1 MNIAIIG
8 SGVAGLTAGA
18 ALANAG
24 HQVTIFE
31 QYHRPGGVTAPAE
44 VDGYRWDLGQLIIEG
59 LGPGEPLGLIMAE
72 LGVADKIHTR
82 LEDRG
87 YVFPD
92 FAIRKPAAYAGVKW
106 RIEYLKSLFPQDA
119 DGLERYW
126 RDYLRFTRLM
136 TIGRRMEHA
145 TGLEKLA
152 LQAHLYLTLLPFL
165 PKMKWSAQRIMD
177 DYFQSRQLQAV
188 FIAILADF
196 FTPPTQF
203 PGLGVFALNP
213 EAVYEKRMPRQL
225 APGTEQLFHYSILG
239 GISTLVD
246 ALVARIEAQGG
257 QIRCN
262 SAVTQIVVNDGRV
275 QGVVVGRETFPADAV
290 IASGGAKE
298 TFFGLVGEQHL
309 PADFAEKVRGQPL
322 MDSIFM
328 VHLGVDFD
336 PSPHLQGP
344 VTYFYGTYDIE
355 SGIAEGHQGI
365 YHEGEKGFVVHVPTL
380 HTPGMAPAGR
390 HAMTIYTI
398 APDKLAEGTW
408 AEKKEEYT
416 DKLIAYAEK
425 HIPALSEH
433 VKTVQVITPE
443 DWRQRTHLAHHAF
456 GGVAPIQNTP
466 RVPHRTPIAGLWF
479 VGAQSE
485 SGGGVNAVI
494 PAAYKVARQVM
505 AS

>member
-1 MNIAIIG
+1 
-8 SGVAGLTAGA
+8 
-18 ALANAG
+18 
-24 HQVTIFE
+24 
-31 QYHRPGGVTAPAE
+31 
-44 VDGYRWDLGQLIIEG
+44 
-59 LGPGEPLGLIMAE
+59 
-72 LGVADKIHTR
+72 
-82 LEDRG
+82 
-87 YVFPD
+87 
-92 FAIRKPAAYAGVKW
+92 
-106 RIEYLKSLFPQDA
+106 
-119 DGLERYW
+119 
-126 RDYLRFTRLM
+126 
-136 TIGRRMEHA
+136 MEHA
-145 TGLEKLA
+145 RGLEKLA
-152 LQAHLYLTLLPFL
+152 CQARLYLTLLPFL
-165 PKMKWSAQRIMD
+165 PKLKWSAQQIMD
-177 DYFQSRQLQAV
+177 DYFQSKELQAV

-225 APGTEQLFHYSILG
+225 APGAEQLFHYSILG

-246 ALVARIEAQGG
+246 ALAGRIEAQGG

-262 SAVTQIVVNDGRV
+262 SAVEQILVQDGRV
-275 QGVVVGRETFPADAV
+275 GGVSVGGQVFPADVV

-355 SGIAEGHQGI
+355 GGITEAHQGI
-365 YHEGEKGFVVHVPTL
+365 YHEGEKGFVIHVPTL
-380 HTPGMAPAGR
+380 HTPGMAPAGH
-390 HAMTIYTI
+390 HAMTVYTI

-408 AEKKEEYT
+408 AERKEEYT
-416 DKLIAYAEK
+416 DKLIACAEK
-425 HIPALSEH
+425 HIPGLSEH
-433 VKTVQVITPE
+433 VKTVQVLTPD

-466 RVPHRTPIAGLWF
+466 RVPHQTPIAGLWF
-479 VGAQSE
+479 IGAQSQ
-485 SGGGVNAVI
+485 SGGGVNNVM
-494 PAAYKVARQVM
+494 PAAYKVAEQVI
-505 AS
+505 AL